1 MVRFSSMK
9 YLVNFVFKKQGWSEI
24 SDVESNADTQEDRKN
39 ARDKASE
46 MLKNRILNDGV
57 FSLIDKSDVH
67 ICPMELERVK
77 K

>member
-1 MVRFSSMK
+1 MK

-57 FSLIDKSDVH
+57 FSLIDKSDVN

>member
-1 MVRFSSMK
+1 MK

-24 SDVESNADTQEDRKN
+24 SDVESNVDTQEDRKN
-39 ARDKASE
+39 ARDKAAE

-67 ICPMELERVK
+67 ICPMELERIK

>member
-1 MVRFSSMK
+1 MK

-24 SDVESNADTQEDRKN
+24 SDVESNADTKEDKN
-39 ARDKASE
+39 DARDKAAE

-67 ICPMELERVK
+67 ICPMELEKVK
-77 K
+77 Q

>member
-1 MVRFSSMK
+1 MKTKLRPLGAKFDGKSS
-9 YLVNFVFKKQGWSEI
+9 V
-24 SDVESNADTQEDRKN
+24 SNDTYRKN

-67 ICPMELERVK
+67 ICPMELEKVK

>member
-1 MVRFSSMK
+1 MK
-9 YLVNFVFKKQGWSEI
+9 YLVNFIFKKQGWSEI

>member
-1 MVRFSSMK
+1 MK
-9 YLVNFVFKKQGWSEI
+9 YLVNFIFKKQGWSEI
-24 SDVESNADTQEDRKN
+24 SDVESNADTQEDRQN
-39 ARDKASE
+39 ARGKAAE

>member
-1 MVRFSSMK
+1 MVRISSLK
-9 YLVNFVFKKQGWSEI
+9 YLVNFIFKKQGWSEI
-24 SDVESNADTQEDRKN
+24 SDVESNVDTQEDRKN
-39 ARDKASE
+39 ARDKAAE

>member
-1 MVRFSSMK
+1 MK

-24 SDVESNADTQEDRKN
+24 SDVESNADTQEDGKN